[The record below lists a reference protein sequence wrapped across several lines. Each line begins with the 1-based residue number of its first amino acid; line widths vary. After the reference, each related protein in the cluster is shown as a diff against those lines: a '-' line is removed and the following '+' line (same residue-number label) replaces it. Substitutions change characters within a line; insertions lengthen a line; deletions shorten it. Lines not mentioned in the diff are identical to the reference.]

1 MLQIQNTKINNQEI
15 NAVSARE
22 LYATL
27 ELNLSVWA
35 RWSKSN
41 IEENE
46 FFLQHIDW
54 EGFNIM
60 LNGNETKDYM
70 ISLDFAKHISMQAR
84 TQKSHEMR
92 NYFIDCE
99 KQLKQQAVK
108 VPTNFI
114 EAMTLAL
121 EQAKQIE
128 QQTLLLEQQKPQVEF
143 ANDVANTC
151 DSISIGGYAGLLA
164 SSGYEIGQNRLFA
177 WLRDKGYLTVRKNRP
192 SIQAI
197 EAGWFKFVE
206 TTYICPRTG
215 LPKVSGQATITGKGQ
230 IYLRKKLIKELGGN

>member
-1 MLQIQNTKINNQEI
+1 MNQLININPDLTMSSLEIVKVI
-15 NAVSARE
+15 NAIRKSEGNNTELRHSDFLEKVKQVLSHSTEFSAQYKDATGRMLPCYNFPKRE
-22 LYATL
+22 SMLMAMSYSYTVQAAVYDAY
-27 ELNLSVWA
+27 EALN
-35 RWSKSN
+35 
-41 IEENE
+41 
-46 FFLQHIDW
+46 
-54 EGFNIM
+54 
-60 LNGNETKDYM
+60 T
-70 ISLDFAKHISMQAR
+70 
-84 TQKSHEMR
+84 TQP
-92 NYFIDCE
+92 
-99 KQLKQQAVK
+99 K

-121 EQAKQIE
+121 EQAKELE

-164 SSGYEIGQNRLFA
+164 SSGYDVGQNRLFA
-177 WLRDKGYLTVRKNRP
+177 WLRDKGYLTARKNRP

-197 EAGWFKFVE
+197 EAGWFKWIE

-230 IYLRKKLIKELGGN
+230 IYLRKKLIKDLGGK